1 MSGVPSYATLSSL
14 VTLCRASSSC
24 CGLPEHLT
32 LSLPFQV
39 MPGSAC
45 TSLPVPCPG
54 AILFCLRL
62 LGPFPQPPFAQGLEA
77 CLVLHSVLLLHCL
90 RQERKSG
97 PDVPF
102 GPKVEWRSCCFI
114 FKSRFLSQKNCFGF
128 PPSSSRNS
136 FGHMQVLVGNSYLG
150 FIPNLTFPLILYPTF
165 PILSLPP

>member
-1 MSGVPSYATLSSL
+1 M
-14 VTLCRASSSC
+14 LCHANLSC
-24 CGLPEHLT
+24 CGLPEHLI

-45 TSLPVPCPG
+45 TSLPVPCPR
-54 AILFCLRL
+54 AILFYLRL
-62 LGPFPQPPFAQGLEA
+62 LGPFLQPPFALGLEA
-77 CLVLHSVLLLHCL
+77 CPKFRTLHSVLLLHCL

-97 PDVPF
+97 PDVPL

-114 FKSRFLSQKNCFGF
+114 FKSRFLSHKNCFGF

-150 FIPNLTFPLILYPTF
+150 FIPDWTFPLTLYPTF